1 MFVKVINEDFNVIE
15 TPANVEQIINY
26 IKDSLGKMN
35 LDNSI
40 LNELLL
46 NMDNINIQIIDGETY
61 SIKLPNGSLR
71 QNKISNEVGALKTN
85 MVINANDEE

>member
-1 MFVKVINEDFNVIE
+1 MFVKVINEDFNVVE

-26 IKDSLGKMN
+26 MKDSLRKMN

-46 NMDNINIQIIDGETY
+46 NMDNIYIQIIDG
-61 SIKLPNGSLR
+61 
-71 QNKISNEVGALKTN
+71 
-85 MVINANDEE
+85 